1 MELKTAKKMKGIIE
15 INGLRLFAR
24 HGVFEE
30 ERING
35 NTFELTVHLCYPIEN
50 AMQSDNVADT
60 LNYAEA
66 IEIIRKEME
75 IPSRL
80 LEHVV
85 GRIHSALLAAYP
97 AIISGSIKLTKLN
110 PPIPADID
118 GTAVR
123 IEW

>member
-1 MELKTAKKMKGIIE
+1 MKGIIE

-85 GRIHSALLAAYP
+85 GRIHSAFACSL
-97 AIISGSIKLTKLN
+97 SGYHIRLDQ
-110 PPIPADID
+110 ADKAQSAD
-118 GTAVR
+118 SCR
-123 IEW
+123 H

>member
-1 MELKTAKKMKGIIE
+1 MKGTIE

-35 NTFELTVHLCYPIEN
+35 NTFELTVRLGYPIGQ
-50 AMQSDNVADT
+50 AMLTDDVTDT

-66 IEIIRKEME
+66 VEIIRTEMD

-85 GRIHSALLAAYP
+85 GRIRNALLAAYP
-97 AIISGSIKLTKLN
+97 DITSGFIRLTKLN

-118 GTAVR
+118 GTAVA

>member
-1 MELKTAKKMKGIIE
+1 MKGTIE

-30 ERING
+30 ERRNG
-35 NTFELTVHLCYPIEN
+35 NTFELTVHLDYPIEK
-50 AMQSDNVADT
+50 AMESDDVTDT

-66 IEIIRKEME
+66 IEIIRSQMD
-75 IPSRL
+75 IPSDL

-85 GRIHSALLAAYP
+85 GRIYRVLTEAYP
-97 AIISGSIKLTKLN
+97 AISGGSIRLTKLN

-118 GTAVR
+118 GTAVKL
-123 IEW
+123 EW

>member
-1 MELKTAKKMKGIIE
+1 MKGTVE

-35 NTFELTVHLCYPIEN
+35 NTFELTVHLNYPIES
-50 AMQSDNVADT
+50 AMKSDDVNDT

-66 IEIIRKEME
+66 IEIIRQQMD
-75 IPSRL
+75 IPSSL

-85 GRIHSALLAAYP
+85 GRIHRALTDAYP
-97 AIISGSIKLTKLN
+97 HITGGFIRLTKLN
-110 PPIPADID
+110 PPIPVDID
-118 GTAVR
+118 GTSVS

>member
-1 MELKTAKKMKGIIE
+1 MRG
-15 INGLRLFAR
+15 
-24 HGVFEE
+24 
-30 ERING
+30 
-35 NTFELTVHLCYPIEN
+35 HLCYPIDS
-50 AMQSDNVADT
+50 AIRSDNVADT

-85 GRIHSALLAAYP
+85 GRIHSALLTAYP
-97 AIISGSIKLTKLN
+97 AITSGSIKLTKLN

>member
-1 MELKTAKKMKGIIE
+1 MKGIIE

-35 NTFELTVHLCYPIEN
+35 NTFELTVHLCYPIDR
-50 AMQSDNVADT
+50 AVMTDNVADT

-85 GRIHSALLAAYP
+85 GRIRSALLSAYP
-97 AIISGSIKLTKLN
+97 AITSGSIKLTKLN
-110 PPIPADID
+110 PPIPVDID
-118 GTAVR
+118 GTAVK

>member
-1 MELKTAKKMKGIIE
+1 MKGTIE

-24 HGVFEE
+24 HGVYEE
-30 ERING
+30 ERVNG
-35 NTFELTVHLCYPIEN
+35 NTFELTVHLEYPIDKACMTDDVN
-50 AMQSDNVADT
+50 DT

-66 IEIIRKEME
+66 IEIIKREMD

-80 LEHVV
+80 LEHAAA
-85 GRIHSALLAAYP
+85 RIMTSLIRRFPEIA
-97 AIISGSIKLTKLN
+97 SGSIRLTKLN
-110 PPIPADID
+110 PPIAVDVD